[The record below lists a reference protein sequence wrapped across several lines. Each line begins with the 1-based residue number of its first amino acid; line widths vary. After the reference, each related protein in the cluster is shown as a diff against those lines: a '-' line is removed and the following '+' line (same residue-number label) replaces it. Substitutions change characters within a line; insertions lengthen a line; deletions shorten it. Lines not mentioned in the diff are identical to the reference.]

1 MFSEEI
7 SAARFMELDAR
18 ERLLKKK
25 VEKRTT
31 FGPHLIT
38 ILFGTLLLTVTFAQ
52 RSLHTEEASVAGK
65 KSLKVPLLQGT
76 DESSDSPINN
86 AAASS
91 SSADLRHEK
100 NILGPPRPNLD
111 VPYKGQ
117 KSENFAFFKDG
128 EMRSGFWSTCDEA
141 GNCGLGVGVY
151 KDVNPTPTQFGGEI
165 LLIQNA
171 NTGKEKLKWFK
182 TSDIWTLK
190 YIEKDPYYYVRA
202 SDRHEYIIPARG
214 IMYLLS
220 LLNLDS
226 NPRWAQILNPI
237 MPDGALLQEALNK
250 SDGEIAQLRLKG
262 IIKL

>member
-1 MFSEEI
+1 
-7 SAARFMELDAR
+7 L
-18 ERLLKKK
+18 
-25 VEKRTT
+25 RTHQT
-31 FGPHLIT
+31 QSSQG
-38 ILFGTLLLTVTFAQ
+38 
-52 RSLHTEEASVAGK
+52 SLHTEEASVAGK

-86 AAASS
+86 AAGSS
-91 SSADLRHEK
+91 SSVE
-100 NILGPPRPNLD
+100 PNLD

-117 KSENFAFFKDG
+117 KSEKFVFFKDG

-151 KDVNPTPTQFGGEI
+151 KGMNPTPTQFGGEI

-171 NTGKEKLKWFK
+171 NTGKTEKLKWFK

-190 YIEKDPYYYVRA
+190 YMEKDPYYYVKA
-202 SDRHEYIIPARG
+202 GDRHEYIIPARG

-226 NPRWAQILNPI
+226 NPQWAQILTPI
-237 MPDGALLQEALNK
+237 MPDGTLLQEALNK
-250 SDGEIAQLRLKG
+250 SDGEIAQARLKG
-262 IIKL
+262 KIKL